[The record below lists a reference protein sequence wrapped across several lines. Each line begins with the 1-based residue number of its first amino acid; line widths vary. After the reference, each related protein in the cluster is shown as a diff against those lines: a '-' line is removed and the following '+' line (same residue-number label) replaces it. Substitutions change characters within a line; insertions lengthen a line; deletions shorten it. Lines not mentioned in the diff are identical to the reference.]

1 VQKYEKNIT
10 EEEIQ
15 MANKP
20 VNTCST
26 SSITKELQSRTIM
39 RYDATLLRIIKER
52 TIRALS
58 ASEDEE

>member
-1 VQKYEKNIT
+1 
-10 EEEIQ
+10 

-20 VNTCST
+20 VNACST
-26 SSITKELQSRTIM
+26 SSITKKIQSRTIM

>member
-1 VQKYEKNIT
+1 MKRHIT

-15 MANKP
+15 MTNKP
-20 VNTCST
+20 VNTRLT

-39 RYDATLLRIIKER
+39 IYDTTILRIIKER

-58 ASEDEE
+58 ANEDEE